1 MNFSS
6 KTFLATT
13 ALVSLAFPAAA
24 QNAVPLNEIIVQG
37 TLASSVQTANDLRR
51 AAPNSKIII
60 EAEQLNQFNDQ
71 SVGDAIRRL
80 PGVTFPR
87 VNRSRDIKLRGLG
100 KEYTQV
106 LLDGRPIID
115 GDSSRNMEVDRI
127 PTIFVERIEITRS
140 PLASQDSQGSAGTI
154 NIITK
159 RNFGPS
165 GGGISLGAGHVENFG
180 TAGDASGWT
189 GGQTGPVKYFIGGG
203 YQRRLLEESNNTYN
217 YTGAAGTTPNRATIQ
232 DQKRTFDEYTALGR
246 FEFKANDVNTFTVA
260 PTYLKTEERRAQSE
274 NRTNTAMTFVDRNT
288 TEVRNRVRENYGSY
302 FEWAQTHNNFV
313 SSKIFA
319 DVQQAREDTAR
330 DSIQTSYNATGI
342 VTGVVPGYTFNPVTL
357 TRVAP
362 GAAVTTQWDGHTFES
377 GMGLNRLTRGE
388 NDGGRADGSRTYDIR
403 EDVYYGYLSDSFSI
417 LGTDKLTAAVRVEHS
432 NTATTDFRGLETERT
447 ETNLNPSLNYK
458 IALAQDTDLRAGI
471 ARTVRRPDLRDLT
484 PTVRR
489 GGGTPGDPD
498 TRGNPNAVPEKVW
511 GADLGVDHYF
521 YHRLGILSA
530 NVFARNFED
539 KLERRLTQGYT
550 GEPTRWISDLR
561 NAGNGNAYGLELE
574 GRIPLRMLSMPNL
587 TLWSN
592 ATLIKTELTDPQTL
606 QTRRFAE
613 QPDAIVNVGLDYYV
627 EAWRTTFGLNYNR
640 SFAYSQDILQTGTTV
655 NTLFNQRTEYNA
667 LNRLDFSMKIALTPN
682 ASISF
687 SALNLTRPLFRTR
700 QTTYSPAGVITN
712 VANYEE
718 PSHSL
723 YYVRTSFT
731 W

>member
-1 MNFSS
+1 M
-6 KTFLATT
+6 ATS
-13 ALVSLAFPAAA
+13 ALVSLASPAAA
-24 QNAVPLNEIIVQG
+24 QNAVQPLSEIVVLG
-37 TLASSVQTANDLRR
+37 ELASSVQTANTLRR
-51 AAPNSKIII
+51 EAPNAKIII

-140 PLASQDSQGSAGTI
+140 PLATQDSQGSAGTI

-159 RNFGPS
+159 RNFGRT

-203 YQRRLLEESNNTYN
+203 YQRRLLEESNNTFN
-217 YTGAAGTTPNRATIQ
+217 FSSSNAGPNGTTPNRATIQ

-246 FEFKANDVNTFTVA
+246 FEFKANDVNTFVVA

-274 NRTNTAMTFVDRNT
+274 NRTNAAMTFVDRNT
-288 TEVRNRVRENYGSY
+288 TEMRNRVRESYGSY
-302 FEWAQTHNNFV
+302 FEWMQTHNNFV
-313 SSKIFA
+313 TSKLFA
-319 DVQQAREDTAR
+319 DVQEAREDTAR
-330 DSIQTSYNATGI
+330 DSVQTSYNATGA
-342 VTGVVPGYTFNPVTL
+342 VTGVTPGYTFNPVKL
-357 TRVAP
+357 TRLAP
-362 GAAVTTQWDGHTFES
+362 GASVTALWDGHTFES
-377 GMGLNRLTRGE
+377 GVGLNRLTRGE
-388 NDGGRADGSRTYDIR
+388 NDSGRTDGSRTYDIR
-403 EDVYYGYLSDSFSI
+403 EDVYYGYLSDNFSI
-417 LGTDKLTAAVRVEHS
+417 LGTDRLTAGVRVEHS
-432 NTATTDFRGLETERT
+432 ATATSDFRGLQTERT
-447 ETNLNPSLNYK
+447 ETDLNPSLNYK
-458 IALAQDTDLRAGI
+458 IAVAPDLDLRAGV

-484 PTVRR
+484 PTVRLSS
-489 GGGTPGDPD
+489 GTPGSPD
-498 TRGNPNAVPEKVW
+498 TRGNPDATPEKVW
-511 GADLGVDHYF
+511 GADVGADYYF
-521 YHRLGILSA
+521 YDKFGILSA

-539 KLERRLTQGYT
+539 KLERRLIQGYT
-550 GEPTRWISDLR
+550 GAPTRWISELR

-574 GRIPLRMLSMPNL
+574 SRIPLRMLNMPNL

-592 ATLIKTELTDPQTL
+592 ATLVKTELTDPQTL
-606 QTRRFAE
+606 QTRRWAE

-627 EAWRTTFGLNYNR
+627 ESWRTTFGLNYNR

-667 LNRLDFSMKIALTPN
+667 LNRLDFSVKVALTPN

-700 QTTYSPAGVITN
+700 QTTYTPAGAVDT
-712 VANYEE
+712 VVNYEE

>member
-1 MNFSS
+1 MG
-6 KTFLATT
+6 
-13 ALVSLAFPAAA
+13 
-24 QNAVPLNEIIVQG
+24 QNAVQTLSEITVLG
-37 TLASSVQTANDLRR
+37 ELASSVQTANTLRR
-51 AAPNSKIII
+51 EAPNAKIVI

-140 PLASQDSQGSAGTI
+140 PLATQDSQGSAGTI

-159 RNFGPS
+159 RNFGRT

-203 YQRRLLEESNNTYN
+203 YQRRLLEESNNTFN
-217 YTGAAGTTPNRATIQ
+217 FSSSNAGPNGTTPNRATIQ

-246 FEFKANDVNTFTVA
+246 FEFKANDVNTFVVA

-274 NRTNTAMTFVDRNT
+274 NRTNAAMTYVDRNT
-288 TEVRNRVRENYGSY
+288 TEMRNRVRESYGSY
-302 FEWAQTHNNFV
+302 FEWMQTHNNFV
-313 SSKIFA
+313 TSKLFA
-319 DVQQAREDTAR
+319 DVQEAREDTAR
-330 DSIQTSYNATGI
+330 DSIQTSYSATGA
-342 VTGVVPGYTFNPVTL
+342 VTGVTPSYTFNPITL
-357 TRVAP
+357 TRIAP
-362 GAAVTTQWDGHTFES
+362 GASATVQWDGHTFES
-377 GMGLNRLTRGE
+377 GVGLNRLTRGE
-388 NDGGRADGSRTYDIR
+388 NDSGRTDGSRTYDIR
-403 EDVYYGYLSDSFSI
+403 EDVYYGYLSDSFSV
-417 LGTDKLTAAVRVEHS
+417 LGTDKLTAGVRVEHS
-432 NTATTDFRGLETERT
+432 ATATSDFRGLQTERT
-447 ETNLNPSLNYK
+447 ETDLNPSLNYK
-458 IALAQDTDLRAGI
+458 IAVAPDLDLRAGV

-484 PTVRR
+484 PTVRLSS
-489 GGGTPGDPD
+489 GTPGAPD
-498 TRGNPNAVPEKVW
+498 TRGNPNATPEKVW
-511 GADLGVDHYF
+511 GADIGADYYF
-521 YHRLGILSA
+521 YDKFGILSA

-550 GEPTRWISDLR
+550 GAPTRWISELR
-561 NAGNGNAYGLELE
+561 NAGNGNAYGLEVE
-574 GRIPLRMLSMPNL
+574 GRVPLRMLNMPNL

-592 ATLIKTELTDPQTL
+592 ATLVKTELTDPQTL
-606 QTRRFAE
+606 QTRRWAE

-640 SFAYSQDILQTGTTV
+640 AFAYSQDILQTGTTV

-667 LNRLDFSMKIALTPN
+667 LNRLDFSVKVALSPN

-687 SALNLTRPLFRTR
+687 SALNLTRPMFRTR
-700 QTTYSPAGVITN
+700 QTTYTAAGAVDT
-712 VANYEE
+712 VVNYEE